1 MPGTSGILCPF
12 GKIDGFMF
20 NNDPEPDTFIPEFL
34 SDLKEKMEKGG
45 YEFVGIN
52 FGDDIDSYYDILMHA
67 KDLEKDHFQV
77 HMTSRN
83 QPEIIITH
91 ENVELTNA
99 GESSTD
105 DEKTD

>member
-1 MPGTSGILCPF
+1 
-12 GKIDGFMF
+12 
-20 NNDPEPDTFIPEFL
+20 
-34 SDLKEKMEKGG
+34 
-45 YEFVGIN
+45 
-52 FGDDIDSYYDILMHA
+52 
-67 KDLEKDHFQV
+67 
-77 HMTSRN
+77 MTSRN

>member
-1 MPGTSGILCPF
+1 MKTTEVTEMCPHCQ
-12 GKIDGFMF
+12 
-20 NNDPEPDTFIPEFL
+20 NEVTVQWNA
-34 SDLKEKMEKGG
+34 EKDG

-52 FGDDIDSYYDILMHA
+52 FGDDVDTYYDVLMHS
-67 KDLEKDHFQV
+67 KDLEKEHFQV

-91 ENVELTNA
+91 ENVELTNT